1 MRILLDTNC
10 LLMIAPKSSKYHWL
24 MKEIIFGKIELVIT
38 TEILSEYEEIIGSFY
53 SPEYASLIL
62 KGLLN
67 LPNVLK
73 LNPIYYQWGL
83 IKVDADDNKFV
94 DAFIASNADWIV
106 TYDKH
111 FRELENIPYPKVYF
125 CNLEQ
130 LEKLLIG

>member
-10 LLMIAPKSSKYHWL
+10 LLMISPKSSKFHWV
-24 MKEIIFGKIELVIT
+24 MQKIISGNLELVVT
-38 TEILSEYEEIIGSFY
+38 TEILAEYEEIMGDFY
-53 SPEYASLIL
+53 SPEYAALIL

-67 LPNVLK
+67 LPNVLR

-83 IKVDADDNKFV
+83 IKVDFDDNKFV
-94 DAFIASNADWIV
+94 DAFVASNADLII

-111 FRELENIPYPKVYF
+111 FKELDNIPYPKVSY
-125 CNLEQ
+125 CNLDQ